1 MGGKMSRDKG
11 KRGEREFAAVCKE
24 HGYEAHRTAQHM
36 GKDGGEPDVVGLP
49 GVHIE
54 VKRCESLSLYK
65 AREQAHRDA
74 KVGLIPV
81 VAHRRNGLPWV
92 VIIDADDFFKM
103 YNEYHKT
110 LDVEDGDKD
119 QTSG

>member
-1 MGGKMSRDKG
+1 
-11 KRGEREFAAVCKE
+11 
-24 HGYEAHRTAQHM
+24 M

-49 GVHIE
+49 GVHLE

-74 KVGLIPV
+74 KEGLIPI
-81 VAHRRNGLPWV
+81 VAHRRNGFPWV
-92 VIIDADDFFKM
+92 VIMDADDFFKM

-110 LDVEDGDKD
+110 LDVEGGD
-119 QTSG
+119 